1 MKNKKVLI
9 KNIYY
14 MLSYAFQ
21 NINQKNYENID
32 FEEFEEMYDMLSAI
46 LAKGIGTEL
55 KQGLYREYVN
65 KKENISVM
73 RGKVNIQGT
82 IKNQY
87 NNKRILSCEFDE
99 LSENNIYNQILK
111 STIIILLKNK
121 KIKEKYKKD
130 LKKKILFFSN
140 VETINI
146 SNIKWN
152 AIKFQKY
159 NQNYRM
165 LINICRLIVEGL
177 LFTTDKGEYK
187 IATLIDEQRMSRLYE
202 KFILEYYKKNFPELS
217 VTSSQIPWIVDD
229 GIRNMLPIMK
239 TNIHIQKDNTVLIID
254 AKYYSQN
261 TQIYYNK
268 NTIHSNNIYQIF
280 TYVKNCDYKF
290 EKENHTVSGMLLY
303 AKTEDDIQPNNTYNM
318 HGNQISVR
326 TLDLYQNFKGISKQ
340 LNNIIKN
347 HFEI

>member
-239 TNIHIQKDNTVLIID
+239 TDIHIQKDNTVLIID